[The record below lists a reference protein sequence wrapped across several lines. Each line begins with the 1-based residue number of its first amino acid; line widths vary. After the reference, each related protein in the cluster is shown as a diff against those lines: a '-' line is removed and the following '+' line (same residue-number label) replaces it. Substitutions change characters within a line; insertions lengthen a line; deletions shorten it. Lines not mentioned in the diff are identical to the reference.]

1 LRGLKGNGGFGGALR
16 TDGPGFCAHT
26 IAGSGHT
33 LNFALLATFWIIL
46 ELLVV
51 KEELFAGGKDKVIT
65 AI

>member
-1 LRGLKGNGGFGGALR
+1 MRGLKRNGGFGGALR
-16 TDGPGFCAHT
+16 TDCPGFCAHPV
-26 IAGSGHT
+26 AGSGHT